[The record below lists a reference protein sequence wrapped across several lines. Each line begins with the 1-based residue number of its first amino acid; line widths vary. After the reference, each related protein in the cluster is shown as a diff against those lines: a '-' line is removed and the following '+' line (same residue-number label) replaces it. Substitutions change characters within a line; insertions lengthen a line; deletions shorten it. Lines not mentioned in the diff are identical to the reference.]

1 MVIEL
6 IGTPGAGKT
15 TLVPAIL
22 EHLREDESIQAYTVV
37 EASRIFAGRTVV
49 GRIVTRM
56 APQILHR
63 PLLWKIFIFHSFFH
77 RFTFSAKHFRLVK
90 QVMQSQ
96 LRRPQAA
103 GVRKRRV
110 LKWFFHL
117 AGCYEFITSRAR
129 SFEALVLDEGFVH
142 RVVQMNASV
151 VEKPDLAMITAY
163 VDLLPRPDAV
173 IVPLAPLHVC
183 EQRVI
188 NRGVW
193 KQFQDK
199 TPQEIST
206 YLANSYQVVQLTIDY
221 LKHKGWTVIEVDN
234 GGNDPAATFI
244 ELENKL
250 KKILTLPSQQSEW
263 LVENSPI

>member
-15 TLVPAIL
+15 TLVPAIQ
-22 EHLREDESIQAYTVV
+22 EHLRENDGIQAYTVV
-37 EASRIFAGRTVV
+37 EASRIFASRTVV

-63 PLLWKIFIFHSFFH
+63 ALLWQIFIFHSFIH
-77 RFTFSAKHFRLVK
+77 RCKFSAKHSRLVK
-90 QVMQSQ
+90 QVLQSQ

-117 AGCYEFITSRAR
+117 AGCYEFITSRACP
-129 SFEALVLDEGFVH
+129 FEAFVLDEGFVH

-151 VEKPDLAMITAY
+151 VEKPDLATITAY
-163 VDLLPRPDAV
+163 VDLLPRPDIV
-173 IVPLAPLHVC
+173 IVPLAPVHVC

-188 NRGVW
+188 KRGVW
-193 KQFQDK
+193 RQFQDK
-199 TPQEIST
+199 SPEEISI
-206 YLANSYQVVQLTIDY
+206 YLSNSYQVVQMTTDY
-221 LKHKGWTVIEVDN
+221 LKHKGWTVIEVNN
-234 GGNDPAATFI
+234 GGNDLTDSFL
-244 ELENKL
+244 ELKNELAKL
-250 KKILTLPSQQSEW
+250 LTYSPQRSEW
-263 LVENSPI
+263 LVENSPV